1 MKSKILSLT
10 LALALIVGVTTG
22 CSAKS
27 EGSAAP
33 ASTPEPASS
42 VAQQASAPASSDA
55 GKTGIVTTMSLNDY
69 KPKKS
74 TYNFYFTYKLVHPW
88 WDAVKVGM
96 NDAVKQLK
104 AKGITVNFEYTAP
117 TSPDA
122 IDQVNRLETA
132 AGRKFDVIGADITE
146 LKTVVPVVNKL
157 VESGIPFMTFSS
169 SDAPDSKRICYVG
182 NTRNVEDGAAIAE
195 ALAKSIGYKGEIAA
209 LGGTI
214 GAPVHEDRLKGL
226 KQVLAKYPDI
236 KLVDTQFDNDDLE
249 KSVQIAEN
257 MIQKYPNLKGFFCN
271 NMTNPIGAAQ
281 AVEAAGKTDI
291 KIVGMD
297 HDLRTLQYVKKGT
310 ILCVGVQNCF
320 AMGFDT
326 IQTAIKLADGIRPGD
341 GSNLVQVLDNKTTTL
356 VYQDSAQ
363 AMIDLLYPG
372 K

>member
-1 MKSKILSLT
+1 MN
-10 LALALIVGVTTG
+10 
-22 CSAKS
+22 
-27 EGSAAP
+27 
-33 ASTPEPASS
+33 
-42 VAQQASAPASSDA
+42 
-55 GKTGIVTTMSLNDY
+55 LNDY

-132 AGRKFDVIGADITE
+132 AGRNFDVIGADITE

-157 VESGIPFMTFSS
+157 VESGIPVMTFSS

-195 ALAKSIGYKGEIAA
+195 ALAKSINYKGDIAA

-249 KSVQIAEN
+249 KSVQLAEN

-326 IQTAIKLADGIRPGD
+326 IQTAIKLADGVRPGD
-341 GSNLVQVLDNKTTTL
+341 GSNLIQVLDNKTTTL
-356 VYQDSAQ
+356 VYKDSAQ

>member
-1 MKSKILSLT
+1 MKSKILSLA
-10 LALALIVGVTTG
+10 LALAMVAGVTTG
-22 CSAKS
+22 CSAKTD
-27 EGSAAP
+27 GAASST
-33 ASTPEPASS
+33 STPVPASS
-42 VAQQASAPASSDA
+42 VAQTESTSATSAN
-55 GKTGIVTTMSLNDY
+55 GTGIVTTMTINDY
-69 KPKKS
+69 KPKKD
-74 TYNFYFTYKLVHPW
+74 TYTFYFTYKLVHPW

-96 NDAVKQLK
+96 VDAVKQLK

-146 LKTVVPVVNKL
+146 LKTVVPVVNKI

-182 NTRNVEDGAAIAE
+182 NTKNVEDGAAIAE
-195 ALAKSIGYKGEIAA
+195 ALAKSINYKGEIAA

-341 GSNLVQVLDNKTTTL
+341 GSNLIQELDNKTTTL
-356 VYQDSAQ
+356 VYKESAQ